1 MAQNEMTWP
10 QYFDHGFAGPVAK
23 SFGVQEIPH
32 TTIDADGILEDEH
45 IGAAAIE
52 GMLKKLIKRAEEK
65 QAARTQ
71 SFGASGSVVSHG

>member
-1 MAQNEMTWP
+1 M
-10 QYFDHGFAGPVAK
+10 AK

-32 TTIDADGILEDEH
+32 TFTIDADGILQDEH